1 MFAVNWMVD
10 WSKRTVAPLGPTS
23 GAFSTLLNQIV
34 FPALIGMPLKF
45 ALIELLCRQL
55 ASVVVVVGAAVVDV
69 VVVVGLVVED
79 VEVGVVVVVVEDVVV
94 VVVVVLELVVVVL
107 LVLVLVELVD
117 VLVDVLVLLLVVVG
131 VTHVPLESQVPPAP
145 HGAPV
150 LGVTVQLDVP
160 LQLRALQVSEVHVIA
175 VPTHCPLP
183 LQVSL

>member
-1 MFAVNWMVD
+1 MVD

-34 FPALIGMPLKF
+34 FPAVIGMPLKF

-117 VLVDVLVLLLVVVG
+117 VLVDVLVLLLVVVVG
-131 VTHVPLESQVPPAP
+131 VTHVPPESQVPPAP

-150 LGVTVQLDVP
+150 LGVTVQLDVA

>member
-1 MFAVNWMVD
+1 MVD

-79 VEVGVVVVVVEDVVV
+79 VEVGVVVV
-94 VVVVVLELVVVVL
+94 LELVVVVL
-107 LVLVLVELVD
+107 LVLVLLLV
-117 VLVDVLVLLLVVVG
+117 VVVG
-131 VTHVPLESQVPPAP
+131 VTHVPPESQVPPAP
-145 HGAPV
+145 HG
-150 LGVTVQLDVP
+150 
-160 LQLRALQVSEVHVIA
+160 
-175 VPTHCPLP
+175 
-183 LQVSL
+183 

>member
-1 MFAVNWMVD
+1 MVD

-79 VEVGVVVVVVEDVVV
+79 VEVGVVVV
-94 VVVVVLELVVVVL
+94 LELVVVVL

-117 VLVDVLVLLLVVVG
+117 VLVDVLVLLLVVVVG
-131 VTHVPLESQVPPAP
+131 VTHVPPESQVPPAP

-150 LGVTVQLDVP
+150 LGVTLQEEVP
-160 LQLRALQVSEVHVIA
+160 SHVRVLHSSLPQVIEVPKHT
-175 VPTHCPLP
+175 PFPL
-183 LQVSL
+183 

>member
-1 MFAVNWMVD
+1 MVD

-117 VLVDVLVLLLVVVG
+117 VLVDVLVLLLVVAGRRVVHVLAACHRIAGVVG
-131 VTHVPLESQVPPAP
+131 AGVPVVAVWRR
-145 HGAPV
+145 HGLDALMV
-150 LGVTVQLDVP
+150 HAACYAVADVP
-160 LQLRALQVSEVHVIA
+160 GTALAVLIVHAA
-175 VPTHCPLP
+175 VRN
-183 LQVSL
+183 

>member
-45 ALIELLCRQL
+45 ALIELLCTQL

-79 VEVGVVVVVVEDVVV
+79 VEVG
-94 VVVVVLELVVVVL
+94 VVVVLELVVVVL

-117 VLVDVLVLLLVVVG
+117 VLVDVLVLLLVVVVG

-150 LGVTVQLDVP
+150 LGVMVQLDVP

-175 VPTHCPLP
+175 VPTHCPFP
-183 LQVSL
+183 LQVSS